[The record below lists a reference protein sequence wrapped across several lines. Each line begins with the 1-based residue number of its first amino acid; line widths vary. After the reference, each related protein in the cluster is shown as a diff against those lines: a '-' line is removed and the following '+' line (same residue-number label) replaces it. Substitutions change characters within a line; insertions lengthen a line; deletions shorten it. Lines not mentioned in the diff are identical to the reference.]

1 MKKSVVLSLL
11 AALSI
16 ALSGCGTAPAPKTA
30 APSTPQKADT
40 SFFAMD
46 TYISMTAYGE
56 GGAKALADAQNLVTD
71 AERRLSVTDTG
82 SEIYK
87 LNHRQA
93 DSAEVSEETAA
104 LLRFALTM
112 ADETG
117 GTLDPA
123 IYPVLTAWGFTT
135 DHHQIPSQEQLD
147 ALLPLVDY
155 HQIQLHD
162 HTVTLAP
169 GMEIDFGAIAKGYTG
184 QQAADL
190 VRREGISSAILNL
203 GGNVQAIGAKPDGS
217 PWRVGLQSPWGHEYL
232 GILSIKDLAVVT
244 SGSYERFF
252 VGEDGKTYH
261 HIIDPKTGYP
271 ADNGL
276 VSVTIIGPDGGLC
289 DALSTALFVMGPEK
303 AAAYW
308 QSHRDFDMILVTG
321 DHEMMITK
329 PIHDHFQLDP
339 AYADM
344 KVTILS

>member
-1 MKKSVVLSLL
+1 MKSALVLSCL
-11 AALSI
+11 AALAI
-16 ALSGCGTAPAPKTA
+16 TLSGCGTAPAPKDA
-30 APSTPQKADT
+30 APMKAET

-56 GGAKALADAQNLVTD
+56 GGAKALQNAQNLITD

-82 SEIYK
+82 SEIYR
-87 LNHRQA
+87 LNHRA
-93 DSAEVSEETAA
+93 GDTAEVSEETAA
-104 LLRFALTM
+104 LLRFALHM

-117 GTLDPA
+117 GALDPA

-135 DHHQIPSQEQLD
+135 DHHQIPPKDTLD

-155 HQIQLHD
+155 HQIELKD
-162 HTVTLAP
+162 HTVTLP
-169 GMEIDFGAIAKGYTG
+169 KGMEIDFGAIAKGYSG

-190 VRREGISSAILNL
+190 VRRAGISSAILNL
-203 GGNVQAIGAKPDGS
+203 GGNVQAIGEKPDGS
-217 PWRVGLQSPWGHEYL
+217 LWRVGLQSPWGHDYL

-252 VGEDGKTYH
+252 VGEDGRTYH
-261 HIIDPKTGYP
+261 HIINPKTGYP

-308 QSHRDFDMILVTG
+308 RNHKDFDMILVTG
-321 DHEMMITK
+321 NHELFIT
-329 PIHDHFQLDP
+329 PSIQDRFQLDP
-339 AYADM
+339 AFANL
-344 KVTILS
+344 KVTVLS